1 MPWFRIKGDR
11 VMIRQYKIR
20 DINRNPELHKEVFI
34 LYADMKDLL
43 NSFVNAA
50 VEAGA
55 DGARLMEI
63 VGDE

>member
-1 MPWFRIKGDR
+1 
-11 VMIRQYKIR
+11 MIRQYKIR
-20 DINRNPELHKEVFI
+20 DINKSPELHKEVFI

-43 NSFVNAA
+43 NSFINAA

-63 VGDE
+63 VSDE

>member
-1 MPWFRIKGDR
+1 
-11 VMIRQYKIR
+11 MIRQYKIR

-43 NSFVNAA
+43 NSFINAA

-63 VGDE
+63 VGEKD